1 MCYEMITEE
10 VKKDPF
16 KMFAKLVNLRV
27 FLPVKLIVNIP

>member
-1 MCYEMITEE
+1 MIKAG
-10 VKKDPF
+10 VKSDPF